1 MSRFVYKKML
11 LISILLTVTL
21 LLNNNVNAYPWDSL
35 LQYQYIETDE
45 PEMLDS
51 LSNLTRT
58 PIQLSCLTRLYDSVL
73 HPVYG
78 SMMWHDTNV
87 KRLANDSS
95 KYQNKLVNCFEN
107 GYINFE
113 YQFDATN
120 MTEDYCTNTS
130 CIGDQ
135 CNSLWQQEIEI
146 SVINNNQIIINSSN
160 DVFVEIYKAFH
171 VGDSYIARFL
181 VAGNNMDYIYNFNLE
196 VDVIYIVVFRNIE
209 NDVVNIKKI
218 WRQ

>member
-45 PEMLDS
+45 PELLDS
-51 LSNLTRT
+51 LQNLSGTL
-58 PIQLSCLTRLYDSVL
+58 IQSSCNTALWDSIL
-73 HPVYG
+73 HPIYG
-78 SMMWHDTNV
+78 SMMWTDMNP
-87 KRLANDSS
+87 KRLVSDST
-95 KYQNKLVNCFEN
+95 KYQNKLINCFEN

-113 YQFDATN
+113 YQFDAAN

-130 CIGDQ
+130 CIGGQ
-135 CNSLWQQEIEI
+135 CDSLWQQEIEI

-196 VDVIYIVVFRNIE
+196 LNVIYIVVFRNNE